1 MATPILV
8 PRSYLYTEN
17 YLQKIAI
24 QLSQLNQVIHYFF
37 YKHSGFLWVSFSMLM
52 IFLISALFHAYSM
65 IKVIEF
71 NTLEEIIFE
80 GIKLGDSRNY

>member
-1 MATPILV
+1 
-8 PRSYLYTEN
+8 
-17 YLQKIAI
+17 
-24 QLSQLNQVIHYFF
+24 
-37 YKHSGFLWVSFSMLM
+37 MLM

-80 GIKLGDSRNY
+80 GIKLGDSRNYWSISWQLVPTKIIRKLAVREYSET